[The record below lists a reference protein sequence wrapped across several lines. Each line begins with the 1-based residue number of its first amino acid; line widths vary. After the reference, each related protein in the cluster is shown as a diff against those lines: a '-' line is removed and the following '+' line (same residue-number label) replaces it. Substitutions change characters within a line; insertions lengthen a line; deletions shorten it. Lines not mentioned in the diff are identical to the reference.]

1 MEEGAALAKLG
12 GAGLG
17 AEIAVGAVMPGAL
30 ETGAQIE
37 GADFV
42 ATMAVGAGFFG
53 VGKLHG
59 AGAVGL
65 QQHLDQRIGAAFL
78 AEVFLIVNEETHEP
92 RDQGPADTD
101 DWKVPGG
108 DQPQLI
114 IQRLEKREND
124 LG

>member
-1 MEEGAALAKLG
+1 MKERVSLPQFG
-12 GAGLG
+12 GADLG
-17 AEIAVGAVMPGAL
+17 TEIAVGTVGAFAF
-30 ETGAQIE
+30 ETGAKIE
-37 GADFV
+37 GADVV
-42 ATMAVGAGFFG
+42 APPAVGAGFFG
-53 VGKLHG
+53 VGELHG